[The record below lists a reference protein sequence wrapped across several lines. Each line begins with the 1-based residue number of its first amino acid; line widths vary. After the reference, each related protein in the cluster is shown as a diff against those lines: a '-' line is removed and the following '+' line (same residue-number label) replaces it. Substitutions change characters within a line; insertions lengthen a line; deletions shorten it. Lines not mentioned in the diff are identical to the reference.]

1 MTFAQAFS
9 TLKETRTLSTELL
22 RPLGI
27 SFENFLWFSQLS
39 GVRHETVLNEL
50 IAHLEALAATSNIEA
65 FTARNL
71 ARNR

>member
-9 TLKETRTLSTELL
+9 ALKETGTLNTELL

-27 SFENFLWFSQLS
+27 SFENFLRFSQLS
-39 GVRHETVLNEL
+39 SVRQKAAMNEL

-65 FTARNL
+65 FTARNQ
-71 ARNR
+71 

>member
-9 TLKETRTLSTELL
+9 ALKETRTLSTELL

-27 SFENFLWFSQLS
+27 SFENFLRFSQLS
-39 GVRHETVLNEL
+39 SVRQKAAMNEL

-65 FTARNL
+65 FTARN
-71 ARNR
+71 R

>member
-1 MTFAQAFS
+1 MTFAEALN

-22 RPLGI
+22 PTLGI

-39 GVRHETVLNEL
+39 SNRHEAVLNEL

-65 FTARNL
+65 FTARNQ
-71 ARNR
+71 

>member
-9 TLKETRTLSTELL
+9 ALKETRTLSTELL

-27 SFENFLWFSQLS
+27 SFENFLRFSQLS
-39 GVRHETVLNEL
+39 SVRQKAAMNEL

-65 FTARNL
+65 FTARN
-71 ARNR
+71 RYP

>member
-1 MTFAQAFS
+1 MTFAQALS
-9 TLKETRTLSTELL
+9 ALKETRTLSTELL

-27 SFENFLWFSQLS
+27 TFENFLWFSQLS

-65 FTARNL
+65 FTARNQ
-71 ARNR
+71 

>member
-9 TLKETRTLSTELL
+9 ALKETRTLSTELL

-27 SFENFLWFSQLS
+27 SFENFLRFSQLS
-39 GVRHETVLNEL
+39 SVRQKAAMNEL

-65 FTARNL
+65 FTARNQ
-71 ARNR
+71 